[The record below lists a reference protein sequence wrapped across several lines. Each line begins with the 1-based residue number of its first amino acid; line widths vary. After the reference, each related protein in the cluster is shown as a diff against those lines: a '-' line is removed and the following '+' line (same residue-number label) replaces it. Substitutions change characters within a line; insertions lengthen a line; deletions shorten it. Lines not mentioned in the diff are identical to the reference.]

1 MLRSLDGDA
10 IGSFVGADKFEKT
23 RRNRLRDPA
32 LQNPWVF
39 SDSIMA
45 YPNQLPVS
53 FARKA
58 GEEQVW
64 SFAGTSSHIPDSRFC
79 KSQYVT

>member
-10 IGSFVGADKFEKT
+10 IGSFVEAGKFEKT

-39 SDSIMA
+39 LSDSIMA
-45 YPNQLPVS
+45 YPNQLSIS
-53 FARKA
+53 FAKKQEGA
-58 GEEQVW
+58 
-64 SFAGTSSHIPDSRFC
+64 
-79 KSQYVT
+79 SQAASLRG